1 MNPNSILALAGGVLK
16 KLAIFSLC
24 LALWSPTLAEKSPPA
39 KVVITGNVID
49 SSNGEAL
56 PGVNVLVEGTTTGT
70 VTNAEGK
77 YSIDVPNAEATLVF
91 SYVGYVLQ
99 KVAVGGKTQ
108 IDINLETD
116 PRKLDEVVV
125 VGYGSQKKG
134 DITGAISSITAK
146 ALKEVPVTNAPQ
158 MLQGRAAGVYVL
170 NTGNKPGAGVSVQI
184 RGRRSFNAGNDPLYV
199 VDGIPISGG
208 FNDINPGDIE
218 SMDILKDASATAIY
232 GSRGA
237 NGVIII
243 STKRGKSG
251 KPVVSYNTYFG
262 ASRIFR
268 YADLMNGAQFAEYK
282 RESRRAVINPAT
294 GKPLYDDTDPQ
305 ADSKLFEATELEA
318 IAQGRSTDWQRLM
331 IKNGSMQ
338 NHDLGVSGGNENTK
352 YNIAVGYFKD
362 DGIIAGQDFTR
373 YTSRINLDQNI
384 GQRFKIGT
392 SSLGSYSERNGE
404 DVNPYGQYQDF
415 GAITENPLGRAYD
428 DKGVLVFQPTGD
440 GLRSNPLAELVPGAV
455 INNRKTFRLLS
466 NLFAE
471 AQIIDGLRFRI
482 NFATDITQNKKGDFR
497 GRYTNVRLLGDPS
510 AASANDQALAY
521 TWENILTYKKQ
532 ISQRHSLDF
541 TGLYSLQTRQ
551 FESSSVNVSGLPVED
566 FEYYNLGAAS
576 VISSVNSAYEKWSIL
591 SYMARINYAYDN
603 RFLLT
608 LTGRA
613 DGSSK
618 FAEGKKWGYFPSAA
632 LAWNISNEPFM
643 SGNKLFTNL
652 KFRVSYGATG
662 NEGILPYQTSGLL
675 ARTQYDFDGSPAF
688 GYRPSSIRNSDL
700 RWETTT
706 TFNAGVDF
714 GILNNRIT
722 GALEVYQSKTTD
734 LLLPKLLP
742 ITSGFASIIS
752 NIGSK
757 QNRGIE
763 FSVSTLNIAAKNAG
777 GFEWSTDLNLFAN
790 KEEILELSQGKVDDV
805 GNLRFIGQPAV
816 VYYDFVKEG
825 IWQVG
830 AESQAKQF
838 GSIVGGIKVS
848 DVNGNGA
855 IDPADRQIIGSD
867 VPDLAGGM
875 THRFEFK
882 GFDLSILTFARLGS
896 IIRSP
901 FHGSF
906 RYLSGR
912 VNQYNIDYWTPTN
925 PTNAYPR
932 PNVNQTEPIF
942 GSTLSYIDGSFA
954 KVRNINLGYNFS
966 PNIAQKL
973 KMQSLRVYVSVQNP
987 FVFSPYTANFNG
999 IDPEFPTTSTPP
1011 VRTFLAGLNLKF

>member
-1 MNPNSILALAGGVLK
+1 MAQ
-16 KLAIFSLC
+16 
-24 LALWSPTLAEKSPPA
+24 SPVTKN
-39 KVVITGNVID
+39 VVTGKVID
-49 SSNGEAL
+49 GSNGEAL
-56 PGVNVLVEGTTTGT
+56 PGVNVLVEGTSRGT
-70 VTNAEGK
+70 ITNAEGQ
-77 YSIDVPNAEATLVF
+77 YSIEASKPEAVLVF

-99 KVAVGGKTQ
+99 KVSVGGKTQ
-108 IDINLETD
+108 IDIKLETD

-125 VGYGSQKKG
+125 VGYGTQKKS

-170 NTGNKPGAGVSVQI
+170 NTGNKPGSGVSVQI
-184 RGRRSFNAGNDPLYV
+184 RGRRSFSAGNDPLYV

-268 YADLMNGAQFAEYK
+268 YADLMNGQQFAEYK
-282 RESRRAVINPAT
+282 RESRRAVINAAT

-305 ADSKLFEATELEA
+305 ADAKLFEPTELEG

-331 IKNGSMQ
+331 IKNGSVQ
-338 NHDLGVSGGNENTK
+338 NHDLGVSGGTDNTK
-352 YNIAVGYFKD
+352 YNIAIGYFKD
-362 DGIIAGQDFTR
+362 DGIVAGQDFTR

-384 GQRFKIGT
+384 GQRFKIGA
-392 SSLGSYSERNGE
+392 SSLGSYNERNGE
-404 DVNPYGQYQDF
+404 DVNPYGERADF
-415 GAITENPLGRAYD
+415 GALTENPLGRAYD
-428 DKGVLVFQPTGD
+428 DKGVLVFQPTSD

-471 AQIIDGLRFRI
+471 AEIMDGLRFRM

-510 AASANDQALAY
+510 AASFSDQAVAY

-532 ISQRHSLDF
+532 FGSKHSLDF

-551 FESSSVNVSGLPVED
+551 FESSNVNVAGLPVES

-576 VISSVNSAYEKWSIL
+576 VISGVSSVYEKWSIL

-643 SGNKLFTNL
+643 TSSNLFTNL
-652 KFRVSYGATG
+652 KLRVSYGATG
-662 NEGILPYQTSGLL
+662 NEGILPYQTNGLL
-675 ARTQYDFDGSPAF
+675 ARTQYDFDGSAAF
-688 GYRPSSIRNSDL
+688 GYRPSSIRNTNL

-763 FSVSTLNIAAKNAG
+763 FSVSTLNITSKKAG

-790 KEEILELSQGKVDDV
+790 REKILELSQGKVDDV

-825 IWQVG
+825 IWQLG
-830 AESQAKQF
+830 EDELAKKN
-838 GSIVGGIKVS
+838 GSIVGGIRVR
-848 DVNGNGA
+848 DVNGNGV

-867 VPDLAGGM
+867 VPSLAGGM

-882 GFDLSILTFARLGS
+882 GFDLSILMFSRFGS

-932 PNVNQTEPIF
+932 PNVNQADPIY
-942 GSTLSYIDGSFA
+942 GSTLSYIDGSFS
-954 KVRNINLGYNFS
+954 KIRNINLGYNFA
-966 PNIAQKL
+966 PETAQKL

-987 FVFSPYTANFNG
+987 FVFSPYTAKFNG